1 MSNERIDGLIH
12 LYEDGAFNRREL
24 VRRLTRYTGTAAAA
38 LAVIESAGLAN
49 AQQAG
54 CLTSIQVP
62 ESDRSVIS
70 QMLTLYGEGGPL
82 FAYQSLPAT
91 FASGPL
97 PAVLVIHENRGLTDH
112 IMDVNRRVAKA
123 GYVALAVDLLSRQ
136 GGSTQFTDPE
146 RAVEAYNRTTAEQ
159 RRQDM
164 LSALYTIRDQ
174 SYVQRNKLGAVGFCA
189 GGGNV
194 WDLAVNTD
202 QLAASVVFYGPPPPV
217 EQIPNLS
224 APVLGIYAE
233 LDRAL
238 TGRMAAVL
246 TALNDARKPYAFHVY
261 QNANHA
267 FNNDTGARY
276 DPAAACDAWAHTL
289 EFFALHLKS
298 AG

>member
-1 MSNERIDGLIH
+1 MSNERIDSLIH

-136 GGSTQFTDPE
+136 GGSAQFTDPE

-224 APVLGIYAE
+224 APVLAIYAE

-238 TGRMAAVL
+238 TGRMAAIL
-246 TALNDARKPYAFHVY
+246 TALNDARNRTRFMSIRMQTTRSITTRGLVTIRRPLAMPGPTHWNSLRFI
-261 QNANHA
+261 
-267 FNNDTGARY
+267 
-276 DPAAACDAWAHTL
+276 
-289 EFFALHLKS
+289 
-298 AG
+298 